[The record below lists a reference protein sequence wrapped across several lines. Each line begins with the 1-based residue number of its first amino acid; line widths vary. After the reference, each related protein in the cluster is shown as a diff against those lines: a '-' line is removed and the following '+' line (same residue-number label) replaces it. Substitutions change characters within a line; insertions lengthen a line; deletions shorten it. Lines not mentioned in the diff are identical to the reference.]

1 MFNFVFSYFKND
13 PIIENNEDENDSYES
28 DYEDD
33 EIINDNNNLQ
43 QQQQQQQQ
51 IKIFPNYLIISILNM
66 ILNFEYKDGIK
77 IKHFPTKKLNIFQN
91 ILKMTL
97 VSKNFETNIIPH
109 LNYPIFILKNSKDIF
124 YVQKLVKNGITANC
138 KNPFVNINQLN
149 INLPNEYKLTE
160 TSPTNSIFKQLL
172 LFKDNFKLEKLKI
185 STALVP
191 NDMDCEVPSILV
203 EFIIKYQ
210 IKELELHNLPA
221 IKNPTFSETKPILNY
236 SFLSNR
242 IDLCNIQHL
251 CLKNQL
257 LSCDRVMDFLELI
270 PRLLSLDLTN
280 NRIGLDYRECFT
292 NAIRNAN
299 QLSSLKL
306 SSNILKD
313 NVLQLLPIL
322 KSNCYQLNTL
332 DLSENHITDESSKSI
347 EEFIQFNKTI
357 ESLNL
362 SGNSFTE
369 LGVNII
375 FSSLIQNETL
385 TDLTLSNFQ
394 NFNTTLFSEYLSGK
408 NSYKLKSLNLSNS
421 KILCSSN
428 LIFQSLSSNN
438 NNNNNNNNN
447 FKSSLKYLD
456 LSYCLI
462 NDDSQINLLSQYFNS
477 NENCK
482 LEKLKLLKTFKESVP
497 CKLLFSNLSQSITDL
512 DLSLNYL
519 NNENSIELSTILETN
534 KSIRSLNLTCT
545 IIRNLGSLFNSL
557 KFNDT
562 LLYLNLSRNSIKFK
576 DIIDFQFLIVN
587 KSLISLNLSN
597 NAIETNEMLQFF
609 KHLSKNRSIKYL
621 DISNNPINGDIQFP
635 SFKRRNQILSLDIK
649 VSNFLKNNPALTK
662 ITNNIKVVQ
671 NKPYS
676 ITKYDSYTSDYF
688 AFQQKK
694 PMKRA
699 AY

>member
-13 PIIENNEDENDSYES
+13 QIKENNEDNEDNESDSYES
-28 DYEDD
+28 NYEDN
-33 EIINDNNNLQ
+33 EITNDNKNNLQ
-43 QQQQQQQQ
+43 QN
-51 IKIFPNYLIISILNM
+51 KIFPNYLIISILNM

-77 IKHFPTKKLNIFQN
+77 IKQFPSKKINIFQN

-109 LNYPIFILKNSKDIF
+109 LNYPIFVIKNSSDIL
-124 YVQKLVKNGITANC
+124 YVQKLVKNGITPNC
-138 KNPFVNINQLN
+138 KNPFVNINQIN

-160 TSPTNSIFKQLL
+160 TNPTNSIFKKLL
-172 LFKDNFKLEKLKI
+172 LFKENFKLEKLKI

-203 EFIIKYQ
+203 EFIIKHQ

-221 IKNPTFSETKPILNY
+221 IKNPNFTENKPIINY

-242 IDLCNIQHL
+242 IDLCAIQHL

-270 PRLLSLDLTN
+270 PRLSSLDLTN
-280 NRIGLDYRECFT
+280 NRIGIDYREGFT
-292 NAIRNAN
+292 NAIGKAN

-332 DLSENHITDESSKSI
+332 DLSENYITDESSKSI
-347 EEFIQFNKTI
+347 EEFIQFNKSI

-369 LGVNII
+369 LGVNLI

-394 NFNTTLFSEYLSGK
+394 NFNTTLFSEYLSSSR
-408 NSYKLKSLNLSNS
+408 NSNKLKSLNLSNS

-428 LIFQSLSSNN
+428 LIFQSFS
-438 NNNNNNNNN
+438 
-447 FKSSLKYLD
+447 SSLKYLD
-456 LSYCLI
+456 LSYCLLD
-462 NDDSQINLLSQYFNS
+462 DDSQINSLSQYLYS

-519 NNENSIELSTILETN
+519 NNESSIELSTILETN

-545 IIRNLGSLFNSL
+545 TFRNLGSLFNAL
-557 KFNDT
+557 KFNNT

-576 DIIDFQFLIVN
+576 DIIDFQFLLVN
-587 KSLISLNLSN
+587 NSLVSLNLSN

-609 KHLSKNRSIKYL
+609 KLLSKNRSIKYL
-621 DISNNPINGDIQFP
+621 DISNNPTNGDIRFP
-635 SFKRRNQILSLDIK
+635 SFKRRNQRLSLHIK
-649 VSNFLKNNPALTK
+649 VSNFLKNNPYLTK
-662 ITNNIKVVQ
+662 ITNNIKIDK

-694 PMKRA
+694 PTKRA

>member
-13 PIIENNEDENDSYES
+13 PIKENNEYNEDNESDSYES
-28 DYEDD
+28 DYEEN
-33 EIINDNNNLQ
+33 EITNDNLQ
-43 QQQQQQQQ
+43 QQQQQLKQN
-51 IKIFPNYLIISILNM
+51 KIFPNYLIISILNM

-77 IKHFPTKKLNIFQN
+77 IKHFPTKKINIFQN

-109 LNYPIFILKNSKDIF
+109 LNYPIFIIKNSKDMLYI
-124 YVQKLVKNGITANC
+124 QKLVKNGITPNC

-160 TSPTNSIFKQLL
+160 TNPTNSIFKKLL
-172 LFKDNFKLEKLKI
+172 LFKEGFKLEKLKI

-203 EFIIKYQ
+203 EFIIKHQ

-221 IKNPTFSETKPILNY
+221 IKNPNFTENKPILNY

-242 IDLCNIQHL
+242 IELCNIQHL

-270 PRLLSLDLTN
+270 PRLSSLDLTN

-292 NAIRNAN
+292 NAIGNAN

-313 NVLQLLPIL
+313 NILQLLPIL
-322 KSNCYQLNTL
+322 KSNCYQLSTL
-332 DLSENHITDESSKSI
+332 DLSENYITDESSKSI

-369 LGVNII
+369 LGVNLI

-394 NFNTTLFSEYLSGK
+394 NFNTTLFSEYLSSR
-408 NSYKLKSLNLSNS
+408 NSNKLKSLNLSNS

-428 LIFQSLSSNN
+428 LIFQSFSSSSSL
-438 NNNNNNNNN
+438 
-447 FKSSLKYLD
+447 SSLKYLD

-462 NDDSQINLLSQYFNS
+462 NDDSQINSLSEYFNS

-482 LEKLKLLKTFKESVP
+482 LEKLKLLKSFKESVP

-519 NNENSIELSTILETN
+519 DNESSIELSTILETN

-545 IIRNLGSLFNSL
+545 IFRNLGSLFNAL
-557 KFNDT
+557 KLNNT
-562 LLYLNLSRNSIKFK
+562 LLYLNLSRNSIKLK
-576 DIIDFQFLIVN
+576 DIIDFQFLLVN
-587 KSLISLNLSN
+587 NSLISLNLSN

-621 DISNNPINGDIQFP
+621 DISNNPTNGDIRFP
-635 SFKRRNQILSLDIK
+635 SFKRRNQRLSLDIK
-649 VSNFLKNNPALTK
+649 VSNLLKNNPYLSK
-662 ITNNIKVVQ
+662 ITNNIKVDK

-694 PMKRA
+694 PTKRA